1 MGLPLFLVLQ
11 GASRK
16 MPDISFSIPIDVRF
30 GLDVVNRIAAVV
42 SQYGERVLLVTE
54 AILYE
59 GKVIDRI
66 QALFEKKGIQYI
78 VFDEVVPHATSVVV
92 DEGINLARSARAEIV
107 IGLGGVRTLS
117 VAKCI
122 AMAAPGDVDMDEYLG
137 GVQPTGEPLAYV
149 AIPTTCRDPFL
160 LVDEYLV
167 TDGRDRS
174 AKIGRTQ
181 KRITKAVI
189 VDPKLTITLPP
200 KYTATTLMDTLLSA
214 VEGYLSSR
222 SSFLSDTFFLRAC
235 ELIGKIIS
243 QLVDQP
249 DDLRVRMNAS
259 MAGLLSGL
267 GLTMSKSGVGTAL
280 AYAING
286 SFMVPKSW
294 ISSIMLP
301 HVMEFYSGIASEKLS
316 VVAGFLGE
324 EVDEAA
330 PVEGA
335 GRAVEAVRR
344 IIGSLGLPTRLR
356 DFDLNLD
363 DMVDIAS
370 IARNFDMMNYL
381 PRSISAED
389 LYELVKSSY

>member
-1 MGLPLFLVLQ
+1 
-11 GASRK
+11 
-16 MPDISFSIPIDVRF
+16 MPDISFAVAADVRF
-30 GLDVVNRIAAVV
+30 GLDVVNRVAAVV
-42 SQYGERVLLVTE
+42 AEQGERVLLVTE

-78 VFDEVVPHATSVVV
+78 VYDEVVPHATSTVI
-92 DEGINLARSARAEIV
+92 DEGVKLARSARAEVV

-122 AMAAPGDVDMDEYLG
+122 AMVSPGDADMDEYLS
-137 GVQPTGEPLAYV
+137 GVQPKAKPLVYI

-160 LVDEYLV
+160 LQDEYLV
-167 TDGRDRS
+167 TDGRDRT

-181 KRITKAVI
+181 KGITRAAI
-189 VDPKLTITLPP
+189 VDPKLTATLPP
-200 KYTATTLMDTLLSA
+200 KYTATTLMDTLLCA

-222 SSFLSDTFFLRAC
+222 SNFLSDTFFLRAC
-235 ELIGKIIS
+235 ELIGKITGP
-243 QLVDQP
+243 LVDQP
-249 DDLRVRMNAS
+249 DDLRVRINAS
-259 MAGLLSGL
+259 MVGLLTAI
-267 GLTMSKSGVGTAL
+267 GLTMSKTGVGTAL

-286 SFMVPKSW
+286 SYLVPKSW

-301 HVMEFYSGIASEKLS
+301 HVLEFYSGVASEKLTT
-316 VVAGFLGE
+316 VAGYLGE
-324 EVDEAA
+324 EVDELA

-363 DMVDIAS
+363 DMVDIAG
-370 IARNFDMMNYL
+370 IARNFDNMNYL
-381 PRSISAED
+381 PRSISTED
-389 LYELVKSSY
+389 LYELIKSAY

>member
-1 MGLPLFLVLQ
+1 
-11 GASRK
+11 
-16 MPDISFSIPIDVRF
+16 MPDLSFSIPTDIRF
-30 GLDVVNRIAAVV
+30 GLDVVNRIASVV

-66 QALFEKKGIQYI
+66 QGLFEKKGIQYI
-78 VFDEVVPHATSVVV
+78 VFDEVVPHATSKVV
-92 DEGINLARSARAEIV
+92 DEGMNLARSARAEIV
-107 IGLGGVRTLS
+107 VGLGGVRTLS

-122 AMAAPGDVDMDEYLG
+122 AMASPGELEMDEYLS
-137 GVQPTGEPLAYV
+137 GVQPSGQPLAYIS
-149 AIPTTCRDPFL
+149 IPTTCRDPFL
-160 LVDEYLV
+160 LVDEYLL

-181 KRITKAVI
+181 KRINKAVI

-200 KYTATTLMDTLLSA
+200 KYTATTLMDTLLVA

-235 ELIGKIIS
+235 ELIGKIIGP
-243 QLVDQP
+243 LVNQP

-259 MAGLLSGL
+259 MAGLLASL
-267 GLTMSKSGVGTAL
+267 GLTISKSGVGTAL

-294 ISSIMLP
+294 VSSIMLP
-301 HVMEFYSGIASEKLS
+301 HVMEFYSGIASEKLTA
-316 VVAGFLGE
+316 VARYLGE
-324 EVDEAA
+324 DVDDEA

-335 GRAVEAVRR
+335 ARAVEAVRR

-363 DMVDIAS
+363 DMVDIAG

-389 LYELVKSSY
+389 LYELVKSAY

>member
-1 MGLPLFLVLQ
+1 
-11 GASRK
+11 
-16 MPDISFSIPIDVRF
+16 MPDIFFSIPTDVRF

-66 QALFEKKGIQYI
+66 QSLFEKKGIQYI
-78 VFDEVVPHATSVVV
+78 VFDEVVPHATSKVV
-92 DEGINLARSARAEIV
+92 DEGVNLARSARAEIV
-107 IGLGGVRTLS
+107 VGLGGVRTLS

-122 AMAAPGDVDMDEYLG
+122 AMTAPADMDMDEFLS
-137 GVQPTGEPLAYV
+137 GVQPSGDPLAYI

-174 AKIGRTQ
+174 AKIGRAQ
-181 KRITKAVI
+181 KRITRAAI
-189 VDPKLTITLPP
+189 IDPKLTVTLPP
-200 KYTATTLMDTLLSA
+200 KYTATTLMDTLLGA

-222 SSFLSDTFFLRAC
+222 ASFLSDTFFLRAC
-235 ELIGKIIS
+235 ELIGKIIG
-243 QLVDQP
+243 QLVEQP

-259 MAGLLSGL
+259 MAGLLSSL
-267 GLTMSKSGVGTAL
+267 GLTISKTGIGTAL

-294 ISSIMLP
+294 VSSIMIP
-301 HVMEFYSGIASEKLS
+301 HVMEFYAGIASEKLTA
-316 VVAGFLGE
+316 VAAYLGE
-324 EVDEAA
+324 KVDEAN

-344 IIGSLGLPTRLR
+344 IIGALGLPTRLR

-363 DMVDIAS
+363 DMVDIAG
-370 IARNFDMMNYL
+370 IARNFDMINYL

-389 LYELVKSSY
+389 LYELIKSAY

>member
-1 MGLPLFLVLQ
+1 
-11 GASRK
+11 
-16 MPDISFSIPIDVRF
+16 MPDLSFSIPTDVRF

-42 SQYGERVLLVTE
+42 SDYGERVLLVTE

-66 QALFEKKGIQYI
+66 QGLFEKKGIQYI
-78 VFDEVVPHATSVVV
+78 VFDEVVPHATSKVV
-92 DEGINLARSARAEIV
+92 DDGVNLARSARAEIIV
-107 IGLGGVRTLS
+107 GLGGVRTLS
-117 VAKCI
+117 VARCI
-122 AMAAPGDVDMDEYLG
+122 AMVSPGDVDMDEYLS
-137 GVQPTGEPLAYV
+137 GVQPSGQPLAYIG
-149 AIPTTCRDPFL
+149 IPTTCRDPFL
-160 LVDEYLV
+160 LVDEYLL
-167 TDGRDRS
+167 TDGRDRT

-181 KRITKAVI
+181 RRINKAII

-200 KYTATTLMDTLLSA
+200 KYTATTLMDTLLVA

-235 ELIGKIIS
+235 ELIGRIIDP
-243 QLVDQP
+243 LINQP

-259 MAGLLSGL
+259 MAGLLASL
-267 GLTMSKSGVGTAL
+267 GLTISKPGVGTAL

-294 ISSIMLP
+294 VSSIMLP
-301 HVMEFYSGIASEKLS
+301 HVMEFYSGIASEKLTA
-316 VVAGFLGE
+316 VARYLGE
-324 EVDEAA
+324 EVDDDA

-335 GRAVEAVRR
+335 ARAVEAVRR

-363 DMVDIAS
+363 DMVDIAG

-389 LYELVKSSY
+389 LYELIKSAY

>member
-1 MGLPLFLVLQ
+1 
-11 GASRK
+11 
-16 MPDISFSIPIDVRF
+16 MPDLSFSIPTDIRF
-30 GLDVVNRIAAVV
+30 GLDVVNRIASVV

-66 QALFEKKGIQYI
+66 QGLFEKKGIQYI
-78 VFDEVVPHATSVVV
+78 VFDEVVPHATSKVV
-92 DEGINLARSARAEIV
+92 DEGMNLARSARAEIV
-107 IGLGGVRTLS
+107 VGLGGVRTLS

-122 AMAAPGDVDMDEYLG
+122 AMASPGELEMDEYLS
-137 GVQPTGEPLAYV
+137 GVQPSGQPLAYIS
-149 AIPTTCRDPFL
+149 IPTTCRDPFL
-160 LVDEYLV
+160 LVDEYLL

-181 KRITKAVI
+181 RRINKAVI

-200 KYTATTLMDTLLSA
+200 KYTATTLMDTLLVA

-235 ELIGKIIS
+235 ELIGKIIGP
-243 QLVDQP
+243 LVNQP

-259 MAGLLSGL
+259 MAGLLASL
-267 GLTMSKSGVGTAL
+267 GLTISKSGVGTAL

-294 ISSIMLP
+294 VSSIMLP
-301 HVMEFYSGIASEKLS
+301 HVMEFYSGIASEKLTA
-316 VVAGFLGE
+316 VARYLGE
-324 EVDEAA
+324 DVDDEA

-335 GRAVEAVRR
+335 ARAVEAVRR

-363 DMVDIAS
+363 DMVDIAG

-389 LYELVKSSY
+389 LYELVKSAY

>member
-1 MGLPLFLVLQ
+1 
-11 GASRK
+11 
-16 MPDISFSIPIDVRF
+16 MPDLSFSIPTDIRF
-30 GLDVVNRIAAVV
+30 GLEVVNRIASVV

-66 QALFEKKGIQYI
+66 QGLFEKKGIQYI
-78 VFDEVVPHATSVVV
+78 VFDEVVPHATSKVV
-92 DEGINLARSARAEIV
+92 DEGMDLARSARAEIV
-107 IGLGGVRTLS
+107 VGLGGVRTLS

-122 AMAAPGDVDMDEYLG
+122 AMASPGEVDMDEYLS
-137 GVQPTGEPLAYV
+137 GVQPSGQPLAYV

-160 LVDEYLV
+160 LVDEYLL
-167 TDGRDRS
+167 TDARDRS

-181 KRITKAVI
+181 RRINAAVI

-200 KYTATTLMDTLLSA
+200 KYTATTLMDTLLVA

-235 ELIGKIIS
+235 ELIGKIIDP
-243 QLVDQP
+243 LVNQP

-259 MAGLLSGL
+259 MAGLLASL
-267 GLTMSKSGVGTAL
+267 GLTISKSGLGTAL

-294 ISSIMLP
+294 VSSIMLP
-301 HVMEFYSGIASEKLS
+301 HVMEFYSGIASEKLTA
-316 VVAGFLGE
+316 VARYLGE
-324 EVDEAA
+324 EVDDEA

-363 DMVDIAS
+363 DMVDIAG

-389 LYELVKSSY
+389 LYELVKSAY

>member
-1 MGLPLFLVLQ
+1 
-11 GASRK
+11 
-16 MPDISFSIPIDVRF
+16 MPDLSFSIPTDVRF

-66 QALFEKKGIQYI
+66 QGLFEKKGIQYI
-78 VFDEVVPHATSVVV
+78 VFDEVVPHATSKVV
-92 DEGINLARSARAEIV
+92 DEGVNLARSARAEIIV
-107 IGLGGVRTLS
+107 GLGGLRTLS

-122 AMAAPGDVDMDEYLG
+122 AMASPGDVDMDEYLS
-137 GVQPTGEPLAYV
+137 GVQPSVQPLAYIS
-149 AIPTTCRDPFL
+149 IPTTCRDPFL
-160 LVDEYLV
+160 LVDEYLL

-181 KRITKAVI
+181 KRINKAVI

-200 KYTATTLMDTLLSA
+200 KYTATTLMDTLLVA

-235 ELIGKIIS
+235 ELIGKIIDP
-243 QLVDQP
+243 LVNQP

-259 MAGLLSGL
+259 MAGLLASL
-267 GLTMSKSGVGTAL
+267 GLTISKSGVGTAL

-294 ISSIMLP
+294 VSSIMLP
-301 HVMEFYSGIASEKLS
+301 HVMEFYSGIASEKLTA
-316 VVAGFLGE
+316 VARYLGE
-324 EVDEAA
+324 EVDDEA

-363 DMVDIAS
+363 DMVDIAG

-389 LYELVKSSY
+389 LYELIKSAY

>member
-1 MGLPLFLVLQ
+1 
-11 GASRK
+11 
-16 MPDISFSIPIDVRF
+16 MPDISFSIPTDVRF

-42 SQYGERVLLVTE
+42 GSYGERVLLVTE

-92 DEGINLARSARAEIV
+92 DEGVKLARSARAEIV

-122 AMAAPGDVDMDEYLG
+122 AMVAPGDVDMDEYLA
-137 GVQPTGEPLAYV
+137 GVQPSGEPLAYI

-235 ELIGKIIS
+235 ELVGKIIG

-259 MAGLLSGL
+259 MAGLLTAI

-286 SFMVPKSW
+286 NFMVPKSW

-301 HVMEFYSGIASEKLS
+301 HVMEFYSGIASEKLTR
-316 VVAGFLGE
+316 VAGFLGE
-324 EVDEAA
+324 DVDEAA

>member
-1 MGLPLFLVLQ
+1 
-11 GASRK
+11 
-16 MPDISFSIPIDVRF
+16 MPDLSFSIPTDIRF
-30 GLDVVNRIAAVV
+30 GLDVVNRIASVV

-66 QALFEKKGIQYI
+66 QGLFEKKGIQYI
-78 VFDEVVPHATSVVV
+78 VFDEVVPHATSKVV
-92 DEGINLARSARAEIV
+92 DEGMNLARSARAEIV
-107 IGLGGVRTLS
+107 VGLGGVRTLS

-122 AMAAPGDVDMDEYLG
+122 AMASPGELEMDEYLS
-137 GVQPTGEPLAYV
+137 GVQPSGQPLAYIS
-149 AIPTTCRDPFL
+149 IPTTCRDPFL
-160 LVDEYLV
+160 LVDEYLL

-181 KRITKAVI
+181 RRINKAVI

-200 KYTATTLMDTLLSA
+200 KYTATTLMDTLLVA

-235 ELIGKIIS
+235 ELIGKIIGH
-243 QLVDQP
+243 LVNQP
-249 DDLRVRMNAS
+249 DDLRVRINAS
-259 MAGLLSGL
+259 MAGLLASL
-267 GLTMSKSGVGTAL
+267 GLTISKSGVGTAL

-294 ISSIMLP
+294 VSSIMLP
-301 HVMEFYSGIASEKLS
+301 HVMEFYSGIASEKLTA
-316 VVAGFLGE
+316 VARYLGE
-324 EVDEAA
+324 DVDDEA

-335 GRAVEAVRR
+335 ARAVEAVRR

-363 DMVDIAS
+363 DMVDIAG

-389 LYELVKSSY
+389 LYELVKSAY

>member
-1 MGLPLFLVLQ
+1 
-11 GASRK
+11 
-16 MPDISFSIPIDVRF
+16 MPDLSFSIPTDVRF

-66 QALFEKKGIQYI
+66 QGLFEKKGIQYI
-78 VFDEVVPHATSVVV
+78 VYDEVVPHATSKVV
-92 DEGINLARSARAEIV
+92 DEGVDLARSSRAEIIV
-107 IGLGGVRTLS
+107 GLGGVRTLS

-122 AMAAPGDVDMDEYLG
+122 AMVSPGEADMDEYLS
-137 GVQPTGEPLAYV
+137 GVQPSGQPLAYIS
-149 AIPTTCRDPFL
+149 IPTTCRDPFL
-160 LVDEYLV
+160 LVDEYLLA
-167 TDGRDRS
+167 DGRDRS

-181 KRITKAVI
+181 KRINKAVI

-200 KYTATTLMDTLLSA
+200 KYTATTLMDTLLVA

-222 SSFLSDTFFLRAC
+222 SSFLSDTFFMRAC
-235 ELIGKIIS
+235 ELIGRIIDP
-243 QLVDQP
+243 LVSQP

-259 MAGLLSGL
+259 MAGLLASL
-267 GLTMSKSGVGTAL
+267 GLTISKPGVGTAL

-294 ISSIMLP
+294 VSSIMLP
-301 HVMEFYSGIASEKLS
+301 HVMEFYSGIASEKLTA
-316 VVAGFLGE
+316 VARYLGE
-324 EVDEAA
+324 EVDDEAT
-330 PVEGA
+330 VEGA

-363 DMVDIAS
+363 DMVDIAG

-389 LYELVKSSY
+389 LYELIKSAY

>member
-1 MGLPLFLVLQ
+1 
-11 GASRK
+11 
-16 MPDISFSIPIDVRF
+16 MPDLSFSIPTDVRF

-66 QALFEKKGIQYI
+66 QGLFEKKGIQYI
-78 VFDEVVPHATSVVV
+78 VYDEVVPHATSKVV
-92 DEGINLARSARAEIV
+92 DEGVNLARSSRAQIIV
-107 IGLGGVRTLS
+107 GLGGVRTLS
-117 VAKCI
+117 VAKCV
-122 AMAAPGDVDMDEYLG
+122 AMVSPGEADMDEYLS
-137 GVQPTGEPLAYV
+137 GVQPSGRPLPYIS
-149 AIPTTCRDPFL
+149 IPTTCRDPFL
-160 LVDEYLV
+160 LVDEYLL

-181 KRITKAVI
+181 KRINEAVI

-200 KYTATTLMDTLLSA
+200 KYTATTLMDTLLVA

-222 SSFLSDTFFLRAC
+222 SSFLSDTFFMRAC
-235 ELIGKIIS
+235 ELIGRIIDP
-243 QLVDQP
+243 LVSQP

-259 MAGLLSGL
+259 MAGLLTSL
-267 GLTMSKSGVGTAL
+267 GLTISKPGVGTAL

-294 ISSIMLP
+294 VSSIMLP
-301 HVMEFYSGIASEKLS
+301 HVMEFYSGIASEKLTA
-316 VVAGFLGE
+316 VARYLGE
-324 EVDEAA
+324 EVDDEAT
-330 PVEGA
+330 VEGA

-363 DMVDIAS
+363 DMVDIAG

-389 LYELVKSSY
+389 LYELIKSAY

>member
-1 MGLPLFLVLQ
+1 
-11 GASRK
+11 
-16 MPDISFSIPIDVRF
+16 MPDISFSVAADVRF
-30 GLDVVNRIAAVV
+30 GLDVVNRVAAVV
-42 SQYGERVLLVTE
+42 AEQGERVLLVTE

-78 VFDEVVPHATSVVV
+78 VYDEVVPHATSTVI
-92 DEGINLARSARAEIV
+92 DEGVKLARSARAEVV

-122 AMAAPGDVDMDEYLG
+122 AMVSPGDADMDEYLS
-137 GVQPTGEPLAYV
+137 GVQPKAKPLVYI

-160 LVDEYLV
+160 LQDEYLV
-167 TDGRDRS
+167 TDGRDRT

-181 KRITKAVI
+181 KGITRAAI
-189 VDPKLTITLPP
+189 VDPKLTATLPP
-200 KYTATTLMDTLLSA
+200 KYTATTLMDTLLCA

-222 SSFLSDTFFLRAC
+222 SNFLSDTFFLRAC
-235 ELIGKIIS
+235 ELIGKITGP
-243 QLVDQP
+243 LVDQP
-249 DDLRVRMNAS
+249 DDLRVRINAS
-259 MAGLLSGL
+259 MVGLLTAV
-267 GLTMSKSGVGTAL
+267 GLTMSKTGVGTAL

-286 SFMVPKSW
+286 SYLVPKSW

-301 HVMEFYSGIASEKLS
+301 HVLEFYSGVASEKLTT
-316 VVAGFLGE
+316 VAGYLGE
-324 EVDEAA
+324 EVDELA

-363 DMVDIAS
+363 DMVDIAG
-370 IARNFDMMNYL
+370 IARNFDNMNYL
-381 PRSISAED
+381 PRSISTED
-389 LYELVKSSY
+389 LYELIKSAY

>member
-1 MGLPLFLVLQ
+1 
-11 GASRK
+11 
-16 MPDISFSIPIDVRF
+16 MPDISFSIPTDVRF

-42 SQYGERVLLVTE
+42 GSYGERVLLVTE

-92 DEGINLARSARAEIV
+92 DEGVKLARSARAEIV

-122 AMAAPGDVDMDEYLG
+122 AMVAPGDVDMDEYLA
-137 GVQPTGEPLAYV
+137 GVQPTGEPLAYI

-181 KRITKAVI
+181 KRITRAVI

-235 ELIGKIIS
+235 ELVGRIIG

-259 MAGLLSGL
+259 MAGLLTAI

-301 HVMEFYSGIASEKLS
+301 HVIEFYSGIASEKLMR
-316 VVAGFLGE
+316 VAGFLGE
-324 EVDEAA
+324 DVDEAA

-344 IIGSLGLPTRLR
+344 IIGSLGLPARLR

-363 DMVDIAS
+363 DMVDIAG

-389 LYELVKSSY
+389 LYELIKSSY

>member
-1 MGLPLFLVLQ
+1 
-11 GASRK
+11 
-16 MPDISFSIPIDVRF
+16 MPDLSFSIPTDVRF

-66 QALFEKKGIQYI
+66 QGLFEKKGIQYI
-78 VFDEVVPHATSVVV
+78 VFDEVVPHATSKVV
-92 DEGINLARSARAEIV
+92 DEGVNLARSSRAEIIV
-107 IGLGGVRTLS
+107 GLGGVRTLS

-122 AMAAPGDVDMDEYLG
+122 AMASPGEVEMDEYLS
-137 GVQPTGEPLAYV
+137 GVQPSGQPLAYIS
-149 AIPTTCRDPFL
+149 IPTTCRDPFL
-160 LVDEYLV
+160 LVDEYLLA
-167 TDGRDRS
+167 DGRDRT

-181 KRITKAVI
+181 RRINKAVI

-200 KYTATTLMDTLLSA
+200 KYTATTLMDTLLVS

-222 SSFLSDTFFLRAC
+222 SSFLSDTFFMRAC
-235 ELIGKIIS
+235 ELIGRIIHPLIS
-243 QLVDQP
+243 QP

-259 MAGLLSGL
+259 MAGLLASL
-267 GLTMSKSGVGTAL
+267 GLTISKSGVGTAL
-280 AYAING
+280 AYSING

-294 ISSIMLP
+294 VSSIMLP
-301 HVMEFYSGIASEKLS
+301 HVIEFYSGIASEKLTA
-316 VVAGFLGE
+316 VARYLGE
-324 EVDEAA
+324 EVDEEA
-330 PVEGA
+330 PVQGA
-335 GRAVEAVRR
+335 ARAVEAVRR

-363 DMVDIAS
+363 DMVDIAG

-389 LYELVKSSY
+389 LYELIKAAY

>member
-1 MGLPLFLVLQ
+1 
-11 GASRK
+11 
-16 MPDISFSIPIDVRF
+16 MPDLSFSIPTDVRF
-30 GLDVVNRIAAVV
+30 GLDVVNRVAAVV

-66 QALFEKKGIQYI
+66 QGLFEKKGIQYI
-78 VFDEVVPHATSVVV
+78 VFDEVVPHATSKVV
-92 DEGINLARSARAEIV
+92 DEGVNLARSARAEIV
-107 IGLGGVRTLS
+107 VGLGGVRTLS

-122 AMAAPGDVDMDEYLG
+122 AMVSSGEVDMDEYLA
-137 GVQPTGEPLAYV
+137 GVQPSGQPLAYIS
-149 AIPTTCRDPFL
+149 IPTTCRDPFL
-160 LVDEYLV
+160 LVDEYLL

-181 KRITKAVI
+181 RRINKAVI

-200 KYTATTLMDTLLSA
+200 KYTATTLMDTLLVA

-222 SSFLSDTFFLRAC
+222 SSFLSDTFFLRSC
-235 ELIGKIIS
+235 ELIGKIIEP
-243 QLVDQP
+243 LVNQP

-259 MAGLLSGL
+259 MAGLLASL
-267 GLTMSKSGVGTAL
+267 GLTISKSGVGTAL

-294 ISSIMLP
+294 VSSIMLP
-301 HVMEFYSGIASEKLS
+301 HVMEFFSGIASEKLTA
-316 VVAGFLGE
+316 VARYLGE
-324 EVDEAA
+324 EVDAEA

-363 DMVDIAS
+363 DMVDIAG

-389 LYELVKSSY
+389 LYELIKSAY

>member
-1 MGLPLFLVLQ
+1 
-11 GASRK
+11 
-16 MPDISFSIPIDVRF
+16 MPDLSFSIPTDVRF

-66 QALFEKKGIQYI
+66 QGLFEKKGIQYI
-78 VFDEVVPHATSVVV
+78 VYDEVVPHATSKIV
-92 DEGINLARSARAEIV
+92 DEGVNLARSSRAQIIV
-107 IGLGGVRTLS
+107 GLGGVRTLS
-117 VAKCI
+117 VAKCV
-122 AMAAPGDVDMDEYLG
+122 AMVSPGEADMDEYLS
-137 GVQPTGEPLAYV
+137 GVQPSGQPLPYIS
-149 AIPTTCRDPFL
+149 IPTTCRDPFL
-160 LVDEYLV
+160 LVDEYLL

-181 KRITKAVI
+181 KRINEAVI

-200 KYTATTLMDTLLSA
+200 KYTATTLMDTLLVA

-222 SSFLSDTFFLRAC
+222 SSFLSDTFFMRAC
-235 ELIGKIIS
+235 ELIGRIIDP
-243 QLVDQP
+243 LVSQP

-259 MAGLLSGL
+259 MAGLLASL
-267 GLTMSKSGVGTAL
+267 GLTISKPGVGTSL

-294 ISSIMLP
+294 VSSIMLP
-301 HVMEFYSGIASEKLS
+301 HVMEFYSGIASEKLTA
-316 VVAGFLGE
+316 VARYLGE
-324 EVDEAA
+324 EVDDEA

-363 DMVDIAS
+363 DMVDIAG

-389 LYELVKSSY
+389 LYELIKSAY

>member
-1 MGLPLFLVLQ
+1 
-11 GASRK
+11 
-16 MPDISFSIPIDVRF
+16 MPDISFSIPTDVRF

-42 SQYGERVLLVTE
+42 GSYGERVLLVTE

-92 DEGINLARSARAEIV
+92 DEGVKLARSARAEIV

-122 AMAAPGDVDMDEYLG
+122 AMVAPGDVDMDEYLA
-137 GVQPTGEPLAYV
+137 GVQPAGEPLAYI

-235 ELIGKIIS
+235 ELVGKIIG

-259 MAGLLSGL
+259 MAGLLTAI

-286 SFMVPKSW
+286 GFMVPKSW

-301 HVMEFYSGIASEKLS
+301 HVMEFYSGIASEKLTR
-316 VVAGFLGE
+316 VAGFLGE
-324 EVDEAA
+324 DVDEAA

>member
-1 MGLPLFLVLQ
+1 
-11 GASRK
+11 
-16 MPDISFSIPIDVRF
+16 MPDLSFSIPTDVRF
-30 GLDVVNRIAAVV
+30 GLDVVNRIASVV
-42 SQYGERVLLVTE
+42 SQHGERVLLVTE

-66 QALFEKKGIQYI
+66 QALFDKKGIQYI
-78 VFDEVVPHATSVVV
+78 VYDEVVPHATSKVV
-92 DEGINLARSARAEIV
+92 DDGVSLARSARAEIV
-107 IGLGGVRTLS
+107 VGLGGVRTLS

-122 AMAAPGDVDMDEYLG
+122 AMVSPGDADMDEYLS
-137 GVQPTGEPLAYV
+137 GVQPSGQPLAYIG
-149 AIPTTCRDPFL
+149 IPTTCRDPFL
-160 LVDEYLV
+160 LVDEYLI

-181 KRITKAVI
+181 KRINKAVI

-200 KYTATTLMDTLLSA
+200 KYTATTLMDTLLVA
-214 VEGYLSSR
+214 VEGYLCSR
-222 SSFLSDTFFLRAC
+222 ASFLSDTFFLRAC
-235 ELIGKIIS
+235 ELIGRIIDP
-243 QLVDQP
+243 LINQP

-259 MAGLLSGL
+259 MAGVLASL
-267 GLTMSKSGVGTAL
+267 GLTISKAGVGTAL

-294 ISSIMLP
+294 VSSIMLP
-301 HVMEFYSGIASEKLS
+301 HVMEFYSGIASEKLTA
-316 VVAGFLGE
+316 VARYLGE
-324 EVDEAA
+324 EVDEEA

-335 GRAVEAVRR
+335 NRAVEAVRR

-363 DMVDIAS
+363 DMVDIAG

-389 LYELVKSSY
+389 LYELVKSAY

>member
-1 MGLPLFLVLQ
+1 
-11 GASRK
+11 
-16 MPDISFSIPIDVRF
+16 MPDLSFSIPTDIRF
-30 GLDVVNRIAAVV
+30 GLDVVNRIASVV

-66 QALFEKKGIQYI
+66 QGLFEKKGIQYI
-78 VFDEVVPHATSVVV
+78 VFDEVVPHATSKVV
-92 DEGINLARSARAEIV
+92 DEGMNLARSARAEIV
-107 IGLGGVRTLS
+107 IGLGGLRTLS

-122 AMAAPGDVDMDEYLG
+122 AMASPGELEMDEYLS
-137 GVQPTGEPLAYV
+137 GVQPSGQPLAYIS
-149 AIPTTCRDPFL
+149 IPTTCRDPFL
-160 LVDEYLV
+160 LVDEYLL

-181 KRITKAVI
+181 RRINKAVI

-200 KYTATTLMDTLLSA
+200 KYTATTLMDTLLVA

-235 ELIGKIIS
+235 ELIGKIIDP
-243 QLVDQP
+243 LVSQP

-259 MAGLLSGL
+259 MAGLLASL
-267 GLTMSKSGVGTAL
+267 GLTISKSGVGTAL

-294 ISSIMLP
+294 VSSIMLP
-301 HVMEFYSGIASEKLS
+301 HVMEFYSGIASEKLTA
-316 VVAGFLGE
+316 VARYLGE
-324 EVDEAA
+324 DVDDEA

-335 GRAVEAVRR
+335 ARAVEAVRR

-363 DMVDIAS
+363 DMVDIAG

-389 LYELVKSSY
+389 LYELVKSAY